1 MHLTS
6 GPWSVAEVESYL
18 AETVVPLRLACVSSR
33 GWPQV
38 VSLWFEYRDGALWCA
53 TQRTARVATQLARD
67 ERCGFEVAPC
77 EPPYRGVRGQ
87 GRAELVAAEGVA
99 VLRRLIRRYL
109 GGDASPLARWLLSRA
124 ESEVALRITPLRVAS
139 WDYTARMSAREP
151 VS

>member
-87 GRAELVAAEGVA
+87 GLACEYPAADAAVGFVRLREL
-99 VLRRLIRRYL
+99 YCK
-109 GGDASPLARWLLSRA
+109 ARCRIVCRILLSDRQ
-124 ESEVALRITPLRVAS
+124 P
-139 WDYTARMSAREP
+139 
-151 VS
+151 